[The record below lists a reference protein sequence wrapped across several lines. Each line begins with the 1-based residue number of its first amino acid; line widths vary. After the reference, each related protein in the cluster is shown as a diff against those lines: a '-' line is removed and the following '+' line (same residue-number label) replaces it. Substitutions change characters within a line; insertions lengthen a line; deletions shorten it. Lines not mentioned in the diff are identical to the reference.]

1 MRCDEGIAWV
11 AFVVHNF
18 NDFDYIYLPLFRSS
32 CSLATLWCFALG
44 ETCFTKQKCC
54 ACARINRLI

>member
-18 NDFDYIYLPLFRSS
+18 NDFDYITFFLGFVL
-32 CSLATLWCFALG
+32 SLSWPCVGAL
-44 ETCFTKQKCC
+44 
-54 ACARINRLI
+54 R